1 MIDANTVLAR
11 VRPRESLVR
20 AGAVALVIG
29 GIPLFGVLYWLSLAQ
44 GSWRRVLAVNVT
56 VAAIALFAWIRH
68 RRAYTEVGESQLV
81 KQAYLRRR
89 VVDRDRIAS
98 TLIAHTWRPG
108 SSESIPQLLVLDRA
122 GECLVRL
129 RGTVWSLESME
140 TIAEALGVP
149 STVET
154 HTMTLREFYAEHP
167 NTAYWYE
174 GRPWITVAGIV
185 AGFAVAFLATSW
197 IMMAIGAPS
206 ALVFVP

>member
-1 MIDANTVLAR
+1 MIDANTVLAH

-20 AGAVALVIG
+20 AGVIALVIG
-29 GIPLFGVLYWLSLAQ
+29 GIPLFSVLYWLSYSQ
-44 GSWRRVLAVNVT
+44 GSWRRVLAVNIA
-56 VAAIALFAWIRH
+56 VAAVALFAWIRH
-68 RRAYTEVGESQLV
+68 RRVYTEVGESELV
-81 KQAYLRRR
+81 KQAYLRRHII
-89 VVDRDRIAS
+89 DRERIAS

-122 GECLVRL
+122 GECLIRL
-129 RGTVWSLESME
+129 RGTVWSLEAME
-140 TIAEALGVP
+140 TIAEALVVP

-167 NTAYWYE
+167 NSAYWYE
-174 GRPWITVAGIV
+174 GRPWITVAGIAV
-185 AGFAVAFLATSW
+185 GFALAFLGTSW